1 VASLEMLSG
10 RSKMEYAKEAQAAA
24 GAPEDA
30 AGATPA
36 ENGAASESDLEAVV
50 AM

>member
-10 RSKMEYAKEAQAAA
+10 RSQKEYAKEAQAVADAPDDAPAPNGA
-24 GAPEDA
+24 GA
-30 AGATPA
+30 
-36 ENGAASESDLEAVV
+36 ESDLEAVV